1 MSASLPLLSAGTTKK
16 HIPVRISY
24 RIIELFSA
32 GLYQSPNKA
41 VEELVANSYD
51 AEAQHVAVVL
61 PDDLNTDDAVI
72 WVVDDGSS
80 MDEAG
85 LEQLWEIAT
94 SHKRDPERESTKR
107 LPIGKFGIGKL
118 ASYVLARTLTHV
130 TRVNGVYRA
139 VTMDF
144 REVEKGKTTDEK
156 KLELPIRVLTEAEAK
171 KALEPLLARLGKAG
185 AHLKLF
191 GPGALATWT
200 VAAMSDFKPL
210 ALTMK
215 RGILRRVLATALP
228 MSPQFVLFLDGE
240 RLTSPKEAIPPILS
254 WTIGVDDAVA
264 AKKELPVFTD
274 PAGVG
279 IPELGPISGTVELYA
294 DPLTGGKADKWGH
307 SNGIFVVVRG
317 RVINLHDPLFGL
329 PALSHGPFSRF
340 RMVVTADDLDRVLR
354 ATRESVIESPAVDAL
369 RSYINA
375 KFNEA
380 RLAYEEWRQRQ
391 EHAAQLPTRVGS
403 TPQSLSRR
411 PLLNAI
417 RRVVSGEIPELTL
430 TNVPRFVKAEDRE
443 TLLAELEADLESD
456 AGLIREIKLAALGV
470 DQGLAVF
477 DASERTVYVNALHPF
492 YANYSEHFHNSEPFE
507 LIAVT
512 EVLTEGY
519 LIEEGVE
526 PDVVKRILQRRD
538 RFLRELVYTQRL
550 SAPLVAELLRDS
562 MSSEEELENAVAKAL
577 EALGFEV
584 SQYGGKGNPDGI
596 AFASVGVRDNTEKRG
611 DFSIAYDA
619 KSTAKERVK
628 TKDLNIAGVARH
640 RGAYS
645 ATYSL
650 IVAPG
655 FEGDGEDTS
664 AAHIEAR
671 QHDITLMTVKDLI
684 TLVLVATT
692 HRLAFPEIRKLF
704 DTCRTPVESRA
715 WIENAKKQQPAEWP
729 VPEILQAV
737 WEMQCDEQTREP
749 VKLAAVRMVN
759 ERMKRFTS
767 TDLLAWMQALK
778 RLAPTF
784 VSLNYDVVFLEV
796 SPDRIIK
803 AVRGGMTKIPVE
815 YQPKSFVK
823 GVEAAEQDAAEREAA
838 GESEHPKGGKPPAS
852 KKRKDK

>member
-1 MSASLPLLSAGTTKK
+1 MSANLPLLSTGTTKK

-51 AEAQHVAVVL
+51 AEAQHVAVIL
-61 PDDLNTDDAVI
+61 PDDLNADDAVI

-85 LEQLWEIAT
+85 LEELWEIAT
-94 SHKRDPERESTKR
+94 SHKRDPGRESKKR
-107 LPIGKFGIGKL
+107 PPIGKFGIGKL

-130 TRVNGVYRA
+130 TNVNGVYRA

-156 KLELPIRVLTEAEAK
+156 TLELAIRELTEAEAK
-171 KALEPLLARLGKAG
+171 KVLEPMLVRLGKAG
-185 AHLKLF
+185 AQFKLF
-191 GPGALATWT
+191 GASALPTWT

-215 RGILRRVLATALP
+215 RGVLRRVLATALP
-228 MSPQFVLFLDGE
+228 MSPQFTLYLDGE
-240 RLTSPKEAIPPILS
+240 RLTSPKEAIAPIQS
-254 WTIGVDDAVA
+254 WTVGVDDAVA
-264 AKKELPVFTD
+264 AKKELPVLTD
-274 PAGVG
+274 PAGVQ
-279 IPELGPISGTVELYA
+279 IAELGPIQGTVELYA

-340 RMVVTADDLDRVLR
+340 RMVVTADGLDRVLR
-354 ATRESVIESPAVDAL
+354 ATRESVIDSPAVDAL
-369 RSYINA
+369 RSYIQA

-380 RLAYEEWRQRQ
+380 RLAYEEWLKKQQ
-391 EHAAQLPTRVGS
+391 HAAQLPNRVGA

-417 RRVVSGEIPELTL
+417 RRVVSGEIPALTL
-430 TNVPRFVKAEDRE
+430 TNVPRLVKAEDRE
-443 TLLAELEADLESD
+443 KLLDELEADLESE

-470 DQGLAVF
+470 EQGLAVF
-477 DASERTVYVNALHPF
+477 DAADRTVYVNALHPF

-519 LIEEGVE
+519 LIEEGIDPE
-526 PDVVKRILQRRD
+526 VVQRILERRD

-562 MSSEEELENAVAKAL
+562 VSSEEELENAVARAL

-584 SQYGGKGNPDGI
+584 SEISGKGNPDGI
-596 AFASVGVRDNTEKRG
+596 AYARVGVRDASEKRG
-611 DFSIAYDA
+611 DFLIAYDA
-619 KSTAKERVK
+619 KSTGKDRVK
-628 TKDLNIAGVARH
+628 AKDLNISGVARH
-640 RGAYS
+640 RAAYS

-655 FEGDGEDTS
+655 FEGDGDDNS
-664 AAHIEAR
+664 AAHVDAKT
-671 QHDITLMTVKDLI
+671 HSITLMTVKDLI
-684 TLVLVATT
+684 SLVLVATT
-692 HRLAFPEIRKLF
+692 HRLAFPEIRNLF

-715 WIENAKKQQPAEWP
+715 WIEKAKRQEPAEWP

-737 WEMQCDEQTREP
+737 WELQGDEQTREP

-759 ERMKRFTS
+759 DQMKRFTS
-767 TDLLAWMQALK
+767 ADLQAWLQGIK
-778 RLAPTF
+778 RFAPTF
-784 VSLNYDVVFLEV
+784 VSLNGDVVFLEV
-796 SPDRIIK
+796 SPERIIK
-803 AVRGGMTKIPVE
+803 AVRGTMPKVPVE
-815 YQPKSFVK
+815 YQSKAFVA
-823 GVEAAEQDAAEREAA
+823 GLEAAEQGTTDKTDSPKDRKAAAD
-838 GESEHPKGGKPPAS
+838 
-852 KKRKDK
+852 KRKDK